1 MSVGREK
8 TKVDI
13 TADYD
18 ARKNQ
23 TTISTR
29 SEGNDEGDDKGNKK
43 ITEPGL
49 VLLMLGTNSGKL
61 VIAYTPGT

>member
-1 MSVGREK
+1 LIDVEWYHAGNFKDRH
-8 TKVDI
+8 
-13 TADYD
+13 
-18 ARKNQ
+18 Q
-23 TTISTR
+23 ISTL